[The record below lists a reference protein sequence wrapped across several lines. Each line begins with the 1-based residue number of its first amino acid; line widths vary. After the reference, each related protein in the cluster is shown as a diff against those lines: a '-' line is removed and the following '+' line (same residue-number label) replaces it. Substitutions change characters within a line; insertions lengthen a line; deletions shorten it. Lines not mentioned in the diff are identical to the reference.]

1 MNDFLAFVVKRQDKI
16 IELMLQHAEMVLIS
30 LAISIVL
37 GLIIGYLIT
46 YNNKVAQVVLYI
58 AGIFMTVPSLALFAF
73 LVPILGLNMA
83 PVILGLVIYT
93 QLPIIRNVYV
103 GLKNIDPT
111 LIDSAKGMGMTS
123 WAINFKVRFPLALPV
138 VFAGIRTATVL
149 GIGIGASAAYIG
161 AGGLGVYIF
170 QGINRGN
177 MNMVMIAAILI
188 ALITVIVDK
197 LLQAAQNVAEKRI
210 S

>member
-149 GIGIGASAAYIG
+149 GIGIGAIAAYIG

>member
-111 LIDSAKGMGMTS
+111 LIT
-123 WAINFKVRFPLALPV
+123 ALRAWV
-138 VFAGIRTATVL
+138 
-149 GIGIGASAAYIG
+149 
-161 AGGLGVYIF
+161 
-170 QGINRGN
+170 
-177 MNMVMIAAILI
+177 
-188 ALITVIVDK
+188 
-197 LLQAAQNVAEKRI
+197 
-210 S
+210 

>member
-1 MNDFLAFVVKRQDKI
+1 MNDFFAFVVKRQDKI

-73 LVPILGLNMA
+73 LVPILGLNMT

-149 GIGIGASAAYIG
+149 GIGIGAIAAYIG